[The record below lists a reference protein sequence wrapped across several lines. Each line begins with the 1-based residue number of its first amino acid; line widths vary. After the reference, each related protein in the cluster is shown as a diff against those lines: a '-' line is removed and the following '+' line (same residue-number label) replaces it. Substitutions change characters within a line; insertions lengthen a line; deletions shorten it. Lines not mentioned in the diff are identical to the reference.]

1 MMEKLAKP
9 SILIVDD
16 LKENLLQLS
25 QLLKDLRTT
34 IHMATN
40 YHEAMRIASSTELAL
55 IILDVEMPEVNGYEL
70 ANMIKNETNNTF
82 SPIIFLSA
90 VFYDEMHIY
99 KGYETGAVDYLTKP
113 LNKDILLSKVNVFLG
128 LEQIRAEL
136 KRSEAL
142 YQSIVDDQAD
152 LVFRSGPDYCISF
165 ANQAFCNLL
174 HKPINELVGL
184 NMFEIVVPADM
195 DVASNALRSFNPQNR
210 IVRFEHRIDNGSHAE
225 SWVNHTLRAFYKDD
239 NIVEFQ
245 SVCHDIT
252 DLKKTNTALKAAQLK
267 AEEETRVKSMF
278 LANMSHEIR
287 TPMSGILAMAEML
300 KTTELDEEQSE
311 HINLICQSSSNLLG
325 IINDLLDF
333 SKIEANQISINP
345 TRLVINSLL
354 TNAAKLYKH
363 KAEEKG
369 NIIQVISNPSLP
381 EYAILDEV
389 KVGQIINNLVNNAI
403 KFTTNG
409 VVSLSC
415 QLLAASEYRMK
426 LKFSI
431 TDTGPGIDDDQK
443 SRLFKPFVQVDNQ
456 LTTAG
461 GTGLGLAICKKLVE
475 KMDGEI
481 GLQSVKGKGSE
492 FWFTV
497 FSDTTVIPLHQHE
510 VSPKSTF
517 STTSI
522 KPLKVLVVE
531 DNLLNQKVAL
541 ATLRKLGHIGDC
553 AENGQIGF
561 ETYLRNPYDLV
572 IMDIQM
578 PVMNGI
584 DATKAIREAEKVQK
598 IKPTVIIALSAN
610 VTEAYRQACLS
621 AGMNDFISKPF
632 RFEDFSKTI
641 QKYFQNS

>member
-70 ANMIKNETNNTF
+70 ANMIKNETKNTF

-113 LNKDILLSKVNVFLG
+113 LNKEILLSKVNVFLK
-128 LEQIRAEL
+128 LEQIRADL

-142 YQSIVDDQAD
+142 YQSIVEDQAD
-152 LVFRSGPDYCISF
+152 LVFRSGPDYCITF

-195 DVASNALRSFNPQNR
+195 DVASNALRSLDTQNR

-225 SWVNHTLRAFYKDD
+225 SWVNHTLRAFFRDD
-239 NIVEFQ
+239 AIVEFQ

-325 IINDLLDF
+325 LINDLLDF

-345 TRLVINSLL
+345 TRVVINKLL

-369 NIIQVISNPSLP
+369 NVIHVIPNPSLP
-381 EYAILDEV
+381 EFAILDEV

-426 LKFSI
+426 LKFSV
-431 TDTGPGIDDDQK
+431 TDTGSGIDDDQK

-481 GLQSVKGKGSE
+481 GLQSDKGKGSE

-497 FSDTTVIPLHQHE
+497 FSDTTVVSLHQHE
-510 VSPKSTF
+510 VAPKPSINTAN
-517 STTSI
+517 I

-541 ATLRKLGHIGDC
+541 ATLRKLGHTGDC

-561 ETYLRNPYDLV
+561 ETYIKNPYDLV

-584 DATKAIREAEKVQK
+584 DATKAIREAEKAQK
-598 IKPTVIIALSAN
+598 MKPTVIIALSAN
-610 VTEAYRQACLS
+610 VTEAYRQACLT

-641 QKYFQNS
+641 QKYFSK